1 MPDIVLISTE
11 HRESGNCNSDE
22 LCKIFESINPDVIF
36 EEETDD
42 DKYRSYYNVNNSF
55 KSLEV
60 QAIIK
65 HKQKHKIRHIP
76 VDAKPNKY
84 LSFNEWDYIF
94 NTFNKYVAY
103 KQIVKDHCT
112 LRDKDGFAYLNSKK
126 CIELFAKMKNIERQ
140 IIEFSAVN
148 KNELLRIY
156 ELFHREHDYRENT
169 MLLNIYN
176 FTKENQYNQ
185 AVFLLGFAHRNSVEQ
200 RIKEFQKKESLELSW
215 TFYNKAD

>member
-1 MPDIVLISTE
+1 MHNITLISTE
-11 HRESGNCNSDE
+11 HRSSGKCNSDE
-22 LCKIFESINPDVIF
+22 LCTILESINPNVIF

-42 DKYRSYYNVNNSF
+42 DKYISYYSDSNSF

-65 HKQKHKIRHIP
+65 HKQKHTIRHIP
-76 VDAKPNKY
+76 VDAKPNQY
-84 LSFNEWDYIF
+84 LSFKEWDYLF

-103 KQIVKDHCT
+103 KQIVKDHCA
-112 LRDKDGFAYLNSKK
+112 LRDKDGFDYLNSKK
-126 CIELFAKMKNIERQ
+126 CAELFVKMKNIERQ
-140 IIEFSAVN
+140 IIEFSAVD
-148 KNELLRIY
+148 KNELFRIY

-200 RIKEFQKKESLELSW
+200 RIKEFQTKESLKLSW
-215 TFYNKAD
+215 TFYNNTD